1 MGILERIKEIEQ
13 EMDKT
18 QKNKATEG
26 HLGMLKARL
35 AKLRSELLT
44 PSSGGGGGQGFD
56 VARSGDGRVAMIG
69 FPSVG
74 KSSLLNELTETES
87 VAAGY
92 EFTTLTCIPGNI
104 YYNDTRIQLLDL
116 PGIIEGA
123 AYGRGRG
130 REVIAVARSA
140 DLILMVLD
148 GAKEGVNQHRTI
160 LERELET
167 VGLRLNKTP
176 PNVYF
181 RLKKDGGVK
190 FNNTVALTRLGDDP
204 AATVKRVL
212 SEYKVHNC
220 EVLVRE
226 DVSVDD
232 IVDVVQGNR
241 KYVKCLYVYNKV
253 DMISIEDM
261 DKLAREPNSIVV
273 SVHMKLNLEALLAK
287 MWVYMGLI
295 RIFTKRKGHPPDFS
309 DPVIL
314 SSERSGTNV
323 KAAAQHISREMI
335 DVFNYALVWGRS
347 TKHDPMRC
355 GLAHPLQDEDVLQI
369 VPKTITQQKRSK
381 GYVKIAQNAKD
392 ALATR
397 RKKKPLKT

>member
-1 MGILERIKEIEQ
+1 MGILDKIKEIEQ
-13 EMDKT
+13 EMEKT

-44 PSSGGGGGQGFD
+44 PASSGGGGQGFD

-104 YYNDTRIQLLDL
+104 LYNDTRIQLLDL

-130 REVIAVARSA
+130 REVIAVARSS

-148 GAKEGVNQHRTI
+148 GAKEGVNRHREI

-167 VGLRLNKTP
+167 VGLRLNKYP
-176 PNVYF
+176 PNVYY

-190 FNNTVALTRLGDDP
+190 FNNTVALTKLGDDP
-204 AATVKRVL
+204 AVTVRRVL
-212 SEYKVHNC
+212 SEYKIHNC

-226 DVSVDD
+226 DVSIDD
-232 IVDVVQGNR
+232 IVDVIQGNR

-261 DKLAREPNSIVV
+261 DKLARERNSIVV

-287 MWVYMGLI
+287 MWEYMGLI
-295 RIFTKRKGHPPDFS
+295 RIYTKRKGHPPDLTE
-309 DPVIL
+309 PVIL

-323 KAAAQHISREMI
+323 KAATQHISREMI
-335 DVFNYALVWGRS
+335 DIFNYALVWGRS

-355 GLAHPLQDEDVLQI
+355 GMAHQLQDEDVLQI
-369 VPKTITQQKRSK
+369 VPKTVTQQKRSK
-381 GYVKIAQNAKD
+381 GYVKKAQDAKD
-392 ALATR
+392 ALANR

>member
-18 QKNKATEG
+18 QRNKATEG

-130 REVIAVARSA
+130 REVIAVARSS

-148 GAKEGVNQHRTI
+148 GAKEGVNQHRKI

-212 SEYKVHNC
+212 SEYKIHNC
-220 EVLVRE
+220 EVLVRQ
-226 DVSVDD
+226 DVTIDD

-273 SVHMKLNLEALLAK
+273 SVHMKLNLAALLAK
-287 MWVYMGLI
+287 MWAYMGLI
-295 RIFTKRKGHPPDFS
+295 RIFTKRRGHPPDFT

-323 KAAAQHISREMI
+323 KAATQHISREMI

-355 GLAHPLQDEDVLQI
+355 GLAHPLDDEDVLQI